1 MTLPSCHCEEPQATW
16 QSVKRMCDCFVPILS
31 GLATTFCLS
40 LICDIVSDSDQDIK
54 LGTKLNQGTRWKI
67 LPSVP
72 DEYLNASDL
81 PPLVAQVLYNRGVKP
96 EEIEPFLAV
105 DHRLEGNP
113 FLLPDISKAVSRIYK
128 AVLSREKVAIYGDF
142 DVDGVT
148 ATVILVE
155 GLSRLGAEV
164 IFHIPDRF
172 SEGHGLNVSALEKLH
187 AQGANLVITVDCG
200 VTDLTEVKQA
210 QEMGMDVIITDHHIP
225 LESLPR
231 AVAVVDP
238 KRKESV
244 YPYPDLA
251 GAGVAFKL
259 LQALFHRDNKEKWL
273 ARFLDLVALATVTDL
288 APMVGENRYL
298 VKAGLRELNN
308 SSRVGIQEMVKLAGL
323 KPGELDAKDISWTLG
338 PRLNAAG
345 RMDNA
350 STSYQLLTT
359 QSPEEARL
367 LALELERRNAER
379 QKLTKEVLSRARE
392 KLAAKLHLPVL
403 IDGDES
409 YSIGVIGLV
418 AGKLVDE
425 FYKPVI
431 IISLGSE
438 LCQGS
443 CRSIA
448 EFNIASAL
456 ENCRDLLTAFGGH
469 PLAAGFTVPR
479 RNLAQLEERL
489 ISLAEDQLGH
499 LDLRP
504 EIVIDA
510 ELPLTVLAGDTFN
523 LIQRLSP
530 FGRGNPQPTFFS
542 RQVEVIECRNFGK
555 RGEWL
560 RLKLRQGNVTWQAV
574 DFESR
579 RAKEEIPSHIDIVYN
594 LEKSRW
600 NGEEV
605 LGLNLRDF
613 APAQPR

>member
-1 MTLPSCHCEEPQATW
+1 MTLPCCHCEEPQATW

-54 LGTKLNQGTRWKI
+54 LGTKLNQGTRWKV

-323 KPGELDAKDISWTLG
+323 KMGELDSGDISWVLG
-338 PRLNAAG
+338 PRLNATG
-345 RMDNA
+345 RMNNA

-367 LALELERRNAER
+367 LALELEEKNVER
-379 QKLTKEVLSRARE
+379 QKLTTEVLSRARE
-392 KLAAKLHLPVL
+392 KLATKLHLPLL
-403 IDGDES
+403 IESNES

-418 AGKLVDE
+418 AGKLVDK

-489 ISLAEDQLGH
+489 ISLAMDQLGH
-499 LDLRP
+499 LELRP

-510 ELPLTVLAGDTFN
+510 ELPLTILAGDTFN

-600 NGEEV
+600 NGEEI

>member
-1 MTLPSCHCEEPQATW
+1 M
-16 QSVKRMCDCFVPILS
+16 
-31 GLATTFCLS
+31 
-40 LICDIVSDSDQDIK
+40 
-54 LGTKLNQGTRWKI
+54 NQRTQWKI
-67 LPSVP
+67 LPPVP

-81 PPLVAQVLYNRGVKP
+81 SPLIAQLLYNRGVKS
-96 EEIEPFLAV
+96 EEIEPFLSA
-105 DHRLEGNP
+105 DRRLEGNP
-113 FLLPDISKAVSRIYK
+113 FLLPDISQAVSRVYK
-128 AVLSREKVAIYGDF
+128 AVLAREKIAVYGDF

-148 ATVILVE
+148 ATVILVG
-155 GLSRLGAEV
+155 GLSWLGAEV
-164 IFHIPDRF
+164 IPYIPDRF
-172 SEGHGLNVSALEKLH
+172 NEGHGLKTSALEKLH

-210 QEMGMDVIITDHHIP
+210 QEMGMDMIITDHHIP
-225 LESLPR
+225 LGNLPQ
-231 AVAVVDP
+231 AVAVIDP
-238 KRKESV
+238 KRKDSV

-259 LQALFHRDNKEKWL
+259 LQALFHKDSKEKWL
-273 ARFLDLVALATVTDL
+273 AKFLDLVVLATVADL
-288 APMVGENRYL
+288 VTLVGENRYL
-298 VKAGLRELNN
+298 VKEGLRELNN
-308 SSRVGIQEMVKLAGL
+308 SSRVGIQEMVKLARL
-323 KPGELDAKDISWTLG
+323 RPGELDAEDISWTLG

-359 QSPEEARL
+359 QSPEEAHL
-367 LALELERRNAER
+367 LALELEEKNTER

-403 IDGDES
+403 IEGDES

-418 AGKLVDE
+418 AGKLADE
-425 FYKPVI
+425 FYKPTI
-431 IISLGSE
+431 IINLGPE

-448 EFNIASAL
+448 EFNIVSAL
-456 ENCRDLLTAFGGH
+456 EECHDLLTAFGGH
-469 PLAAGFTVPR
+469 PLAAGFTVTR
-479 RNLAQLEERL
+479 QNLAQLEER
-489 ISLAEDQLGH
+489 ITRLATDQLGH

-510 ELPLTVLAGDTFN
+510 ELPLSTFSGETFN
-523 LIQRLSP
+523 LMQTLSP
-530 FGRGNPQPTFFS
+530 FGRGNPQPTFLT
-542 RQVEVIECRNFGK
+542 RQVEVIECRNFGNQ
-555 RGEWL
+555 GEWL
-560 RLKLRQGNVTWQAV
+560 RLKLKQGNITWQAV
-574 DFESR
+574 DFESQR
-579 RAKEEIPSHIDIVYN
+579 TREEIPSYIDIVYN